1 MNLHKL
7 AIEMAAQTNENAT
20 STENENETKTKPTLR
35 SDHIKVL
42 ITSGPHADSK
52 HALLRPKA
60 NAPCFIGRSKGKKFI
75 KNGISLSKDQEV
87 STTHAKILVEG
98 LGLGDGNSTGR
109 DVKFYFVDV
118 GSTNGSSL
126 DGEML
131 EPDVKV
137 LIGEGTEIKVGM
149 STLKFMLG

>member
-7 AIEMAAQTNENAT
+7 AIEMAQTNENAT
-20 STENENETKTKPTLR
+20 STKEGADETKTKPTR

-137 LIGEGTEIKVGM
+137 LIGEGMEIKVGM
-149 STLKFMLG
+149 STLKFILG